1 MVVGNEVDGLHI
13 SLGYVNKF
21 TTAQLLQLEKSEEVR
36 GKKSKYILDAD
47 VDSCPWDLEK
57 QGESSHSLQE
67 IVIAQIQ
74 KYTRRGIF
82 SKYSAKNEKHLLI
95 ETLCRSTVLY
105 GLDMFASFRCS

>member
-47 VDSCPWDLEK
+47 VDSRPWDLEK

-67 IVIAQIQ
+67 IVMAQTQ

-82 SKYSAKNEKHLLI
+82 AKYSAKNEKHLLV
-95 ETLCRSTVLY
+95 ETLCRSIVLY